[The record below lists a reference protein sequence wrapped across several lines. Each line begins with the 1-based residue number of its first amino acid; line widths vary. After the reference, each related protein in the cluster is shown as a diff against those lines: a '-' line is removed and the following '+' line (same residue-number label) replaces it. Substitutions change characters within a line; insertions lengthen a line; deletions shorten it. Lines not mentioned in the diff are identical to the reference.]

1 MASSLRDKFD
11 KKKQTKKKHLIRR
24 INEVAKQVTE
34 MDRACRNCGAQLDTK
49 VPDALDTWHVTVGP
63 EGAFLTCPSC
73 YGSLGT

>member
-34 MDRACRNCGAQLDTK
+34 MDRACRNCGIQLDTK
-49 VPDALDTWHVTVGP
+49 VSGSLDTWHVTVRS
-63 EGAFLTCPSC
+63 EGAFLICPNC
-73 YGSLGT
+73 YSSPGT